1 MNTMQL
7 ECFLAVTET
16 LNFARAAERLHVTQP
31 AVTQQIHSLEAEL
44 GDRLFRRT
52 TRTVEITQAGLL
64 FLDDARAMLEIT
76 ARAKRRAEHTVAR
89 RSEPFVIGCH
99 SHNDVFHLTEPLRQ
113 MKERFP
119 DFRPVIQV
127 IPFQHLYE
135 RLSEETVDVV
145 AAFREG
151 RLRKSIHYQE
161 LAKIPVGGILEAGHP
176 LAGRETLTR
185 GDLAK
190 FPIIALHPQKCPEDY
205 RSLMHRM
212 LDALPD
218 PEVIFCD
225 SAETSAALAQAGYG
239 IAVAPL
245 FFRERDPSLICLPLT
260 DAPPMSYGIY
270 YKTLSGQPRRRAF
283 VELAREAFSE

>member
-1 MNTMQL
+1 MQDYS
-7 ECFLAVTET
+7 
-16 LNFARAAERLHVTQP
+16 N
-31 AVTQQIHSLEAEL
+31 SN
-44 GDRLFRRT
+44 
-52 TRTVEITQAGLL
+52 
-64 FLDDARAMLEIT
+64 ARAMLEIT
-76 ARAKRRAEHTVAR
+76 ARAKRRAEHTAAR

-145 AAFREG
+145 AAFRKG
-151 RLRKSIHYQE
+151 RLRRSIHYQE

-176 LAGRETLTR
+176 LTGRETLTR
-185 GDLAK
+185 DDLAK
-190 FPIIALHPQKCPEDY
+190 FPIIALHPQKCTEDY

-218 PEVIFCD
+218 
-225 SAETSAALAQAGYG
+225 T
-239 IAVAPL
+239 
-245 FFRERDPSLICLPLT
+245 T
-260 DAPPMSYGIY
+260 
-270 YKTLSGQPRRRAF
+270 
-283 VELAREAFSE
+283 EAT